1 MRIAVV
7 GATGVLGRHVV
18 PRLVEA
24 GYDVRATCRRD
35 DDGAR
40 LDRLGA
46 AAVKADILDPGSL
59 GAAVDGCDAALHIAT
74 KIPAPAPDADWS
86 VNDRIRRAGTENLLA
101 ACAAAGCGRYVQQS
115 IAMILNTADDRPQT
129 EDDPV
134 AGPAQLASGVDA
146 ETLVRACPLDWRIVR
161 GGGFYGPG
169 TGLDDRWRKA
179 ASDGVL
185 AVPGDGTAYVSLIHI
200 ADMAAA
206 VLSALEADI
215 GRRTWNAVDDEPAPI
230 GAVLNHVASL
240 VGSPPPPTGAPPGLP
255 SFRVSNARLRSELGW
270 SPRFGTYRSG
280 LAA

>member
-1 MRIAVV
+1 MRVAVV

-24 GYDVRATCRRD
+24 GHDVRATYRWD
-35 DDGAR
+35 EDGAR
-40 LDRLGA
+40 LGRMGVTAIPADILNPDSLA
-46 AAVKADILDPGSL
+46 AAVE
-59 GAAVDGCDAALHIAT
+59 GCDAALHLAT
-74 KIPAPAPDADWS
+74 RIPPPAPDADWS
-86 VNDRIRRAGTENLLA
+86 VNDRIRREGTENLLA
-101 ACAAAGCGRYVQQS
+101 ACVAAGCERYVQQS

-134 AGPAQLASGVDA
+134 SGPAPLASAVDA
-146 ETLVRACPLDWRIVR
+146 EALVRACPLDWRIVR
-161 GGGFYGPG
+161 GGAFYGPG
-169 TGLDDRWRKA
+169 TGLDDRWRQA

-185 AVPGDGTAYVSLIHI
+185 SAPGDGTAYVSLIHV

-206 VLSALEADI
+206 ALSVFEADV
-215 GRRTWNAVDDEPAPI
+215 GRRIWNAVDDEPAPI

-240 VGSPPPPTGAPPGLP
+240 AGSSPPGTGAPQGLP

-270 SPRFGTYRSG
+270 SPRFGSYRPG